1 MNERPFSR
9 LIKTMI
15 YALAGFLLW
24 LCAQPLIELTILN
37 SKSLLV
43 IFIVVMML
51 MFYLK
56 WPNWL
61 CIIVCGILILHAM
74 HHYFFYTYPILS
86 TDWLTQLGEGLSQN
100 IWYLWQKQPTDN
112 SDLFSA
118 FLFFILFGLILFAIR
133 HWLQK
138 GRLVLFTMLALL
150 SGVLIDTFTLYDG
163 SKSIIGIVVCAFLL
177 LSVQKWQD
185 FSLKRTEKKGLRSG
199 FFWIT
204 VSSMVIAAIVTL
216 ALIMPKPDGHWA
228 VSSDYLSGFGV
239 SLFQN
244 GSFFSGNQRIGYDDD
259 DSRLGGSIGMD
270 QTPLFTAAVSG
281 NPGYWRVAHKD
292 HYTGRGWSNNEHF
305 YLPASDA
312 KTLSSILSL
321 YEEQTKTNNQTAV
334 LHFSKASPAIL
345 PYSGEPTQINVPG
358 KQLKIEQTTGQVLP
372 VDEKKVSS
380 EQLAYAEPVYQT
392 SILRQA
398 TSKSDPEIIR
408 ERYLQVPQDLPDRVR
423 ALGQRLTSGHTNRY
437 DQVKAVVNYL
447 RSSKFRYSTEQVPRP
462 SRNQDYVDQFLFDS
476 RVGYCDN
483 FSTSMVVLLRSAGI
497 PARWV
502 KGFTS
507 GEFQGQVQEKV
518 NGKNVGLNQY
528 QITNADA
535 HSWGEVYFPG
545 SGWVTFEPTPSF
557 SDPSQFAS
565 ASTNT
570 ESDGS
575 SSEQPSGSSENPQS
589 QQDGSS
595 QQQEKQQTEHS
606 SKNDNDQKKNTLA
619 NNPSGVDMNW
629 SRIGWITLIVL
640 LTGVLTAQLTRK
652 KWLRAIYSWKIK
664 KNPLRSSQDFQN
676 GYRLLLRILEL
687 NGVKRLDTETLREF
701 AHRVCRQKNGNA
713 FLLLTECYERIIY
726 MNDDQLLPMNAE
738 RFHMLADQLIT
749 EESNAHPQEPMNKRK
764 EK

>member
-1 MNERPFSR
+1 LNERPFSR
-9 LIKTMI
+9 LINTII
-15 YALAGFLLW
+15 YVLAGFLLW

-37 SKSLLV
+37 SKSLLI

-56 WPNWL
+56 LPDWL
-61 CIIVCGILILHAM
+61 CTIVCGILILHAM
-74 HHYFFYTYPILS
+74 HHYFFYTYPIMS
-86 TDWLTQLGEGLSQN
+86 GDWLIQLGEEISQN
-100 IWYLWQKQPTDN
+100 IGYLWQRQPTDK

-133 HWLQK
+133 HWLRK
-138 GRLVLFTMLALL
+138 GRLVLFTSLAVL

-163 SKSIIGIVVCAFLL
+163 SKLMIGIVACALLL
-177 LSVQKWQD
+177 LSMRKWQD
-185 FSLKRTEKKGLRSG
+185 FSLKSTEKKVLRSG
-199 FFWIT
+199 FSWIA
-204 VSSMVIAAIVTL
+204 VSSIIIAAMVTL
-216 ALIMPKPDGHWA
+216 ALFIPKPDAHWA
-228 VSSDYLSGFGV
+228 APSDYLSGIEF

-259 DSRLGGSIGMD
+259 DSSLGGSIGMD
-270 QTPLFTAAVSG
+270 QTPLFTAAISG

-292 HYTGRGWSNNEHF
+292 HYTGRGWSTSDHF

-312 KTLSSILSL
+312 KTLSSLLSL
-321 YEEQTKTNNQTAV
+321 YEGQTKTNQQTAV
-334 LHFSKASPAIL
+334 LHFNKASPAIL
-345 PYSGEPTQINVPG
+345 PYSGEPTQMNVPG
-358 KQLKIEQTTGQVLP
+358 KSLKVEQTTGQVLP
-372 VDEKKVSS
+372 DDEKRVSS

-392 SILRQA
+392 SILRRA
-398 TSKSDPEIIR
+398 TSESDPEIIR

-423 ALGQRLTSGHTNRY
+423 ALGQRLTAGHTNRY
-437 DQVKAVVNYL
+437 DQVKAVVDYL
-447 RSSKFRYSTEQVPRP
+447 RSSRFRYSTEHIPRP

-518 NGKNVGLNQY
+518 NGKNVAMNQY

-565 ASTNT
+565 ASTNN
-570 ESDGS
+570 ESEGS
-575 SSEQPSGSSENPQS
+575 SSQQPSGSSESSQS
-589 QQDGSS
+589 QQDGAT
-595 QQQEKQQTEHS
+595 QQQEKQQADQS
-606 SKNDNDQKKNTLA
+606 AQKDSDQKKTALA
-619 NNPSGVDMNW
+619 KKTSGVDMNW
-629 SRIGWITLIVL
+629 SRIGWITLMVL
-640 LTGVLTAQLTRK
+640 LIGVLTALLTRK
-652 KWLRAIYSWKIK
+652 KWLRTIYSRKIK
-664 KNPLRSSQDFQN
+664 KNPLRSSQDFKN

-687 NGVKRLDTETLREF
+687 NGMKRSNTETLREF
-701 AHRVCRQKNGNA
+701 AHRVCHEKNGNA
-713 FLLLTECYERIIY
+713 LLLLTECYERIIY
-726 MNDDQLLPMNAE
+726 MNDNQLPSMSAE
-738 RFHMLADQLIT
+738 RFHMLADQLIA
-749 EESNAHPQEPMNKRK
+749 EEPDAHPQKLINKRK
-764 EK
+764 VK

>member
-1 MNERPFSR
+1 MNERPFNR
-9 LIKTMI
+9 VINTII

-43 IFIVVMML
+43 IFIAIMML
-51 MFYLK
+51 IFYLE
-56 WPNWL
+56 WSNGL
-61 CIIVCGILILHAM
+61 CAIVCGILILHAM

-86 TDWLTQLGEGLSQN
+86 ADWLIQLGEGISQN
-100 IWYLWQKQPTDN
+100 IEYLWHGQPAEE

-118 FLFFILFGLILFAIR
+118 FLFFLLFGLILFAIR
-133 HWLQK
+133 YWIQK
-138 GRLVLFTMLALL
+138 GRLVLFTSLAVL
-150 SGVLIDTFTLYDG
+150 SGVLIDTFTVYDG
-163 SKSIIGIVVCAFLL
+163 SKTMIGIVVCALLL
-177 LSVQKWQD
+177 LSMWKWKK
-185 FSLKRTEKKGLRSG
+185 FPLKNTEKKELRSG
-199 FFWIT
+199 FSW
-204 VSSMVIAAIVTL
+204 IAATSSIIAVIVVL
-216 ALIMPKPDGHWA
+216 ALLMPKPESRWA
-228 VSSDYLSGFGV
+228 ASSDYLSGFGF

-270 QTPLFTAAVSG
+270 QTPLFTAAISG

-292 HYTGRGWSNNEHF
+292 HYTGRGWSNSEPF
-305 YLPASDA
+305 YLPASAA
-312 KTLSSILSL
+312 KTLASNLSL
-321 YEEQTKTNNQTAV
+321 YEAQTKTNKQTAI

-345 PYSGEPTQINVPG
+345 PYSGEPMQITVPG

-372 VDEKKVSS
+372 IDEKRVSS

-392 SILRQA
+392 SILRKA
-398 TSKSDPEIIR
+398 TSESDPEIIR
-408 ERYLQVPQDLPDRVR
+408 EHYLQVPQDLPDRVR
-423 ALGQRLTSGHTNRY
+423 ALGQRLTAGHTNRY

-447 RSSKFRYSTEQVPRP
+447 RSSRFRYSTEQIPRP
-462 SRNQDYVDQFLFDS
+462 SQNQDYVDQFLFDS
-476 RVGYCDN
+476 KVGYCDN

-565 ASTNT
+565 ASPSNDS
-570 ESDGS
+570 EGS
-575 SSEQPSGSSENPQS
+575 SSKQPSGSSERAQS
-589 QQDGSS
+589 QQDGAT
-595 QQQEKQQTEHS
+595 QQLEKQPADHS
-606 SKNDNDQKKNTLA
+606 VNKASDQKKNASA
-619 NNPSGVDMNW
+619 NNSPGVGMNW

-640 LTGVLTAQLTRK
+640 LIGTLAALVTRK
-652 KWLRAIYSWKIK
+652 KWLRAIYRWKIK
-664 KNPLRSSQDFQN
+664 KNPLHSTRDFRN
-676 GYRLLLRILEL
+676 GYRLLLRILAL
-687 NGVKRLDTETLREF
+687 NGVKRSDTETLREF
-701 AHRVCRQKNGNA
+701 ANRVCHQNNGNA
-713 FLLLTECYERIIY
+713 LLLLTECYERIIY
-726 MNDDQLLPMNAE
+726 MNDNQIPSMSAE
-738 RFHMLADQLIT
+738 RFHTLADQLIAD
-749 EESNAHPQEPMNKRK
+749 EPNAHPQERLNKRK
-764 EK
+764 VK